1 MKPLEEIAFEIIS
14 SVGSARS
21 SYIMAID
28 LAEEGKVEEALE
40 SIEEGKEFYNE
51 GHKAHKEL
59 LTLLANGE
67 LPSIDLLLAHAEDQ
81 LMSAETFG
89 ILAERF
95 VKLYKKLNVSE

>member
-40 SIEEGKEFYNE
+40 SIEEFYNE

>member
-1 MKPLEEIAFEIIS
+1 
-14 SVGSARS
+14 
-21 SYIMAID
+21 
-28 LAEEGKVEEALE
+28 
-40 SIEEGKEFYNE
+40 
-51 GHKAHKEL
+51 
-59 LTLLANGE
+59 LLANGE